1 MRPDSFKSPCGS
13 DKFLLQMRLVRSPPF
28 MDPQQLESFYDAFA
42 PAVHAFALQL
52 TRHEESSKD
61 LLQNVFLRLARR
73 PRFTILNPRSFLL
86 RCTYRAYVDL
96 VRRES
101 SRQRTLDEFA
111 REPSAGFWAVPE
123 GDEKIT
129 ALVERLASLPEEQR
143 AVVHLKIWEQR
154 TFRQIAGILGIPANT
169 AASRY
174 RYALDK
180 LRDAMRLED
189 ET

>member
-1 MRPDSFKSPCGS
+1 
-13 DKFLLQMRLVRSPPF
+13 MRLVRSIPF
-28 MDPQQLESFYDAFA
+28 MDPQQLESLYDAFA

-52 TRHEESSKD
+52 TRHEEASRD
-61 LLQNVFLRLARR
+61 LLQNVFMRLARR

-96 VRRES
+96 VRHES

-111 REPSAGFWAVPE
+111 REPLDGFWGEPD

-129 ALVERLASLPEEQR
+129 ALLEGVSSLPEDQR

>member
-1 MRPDSFKSPCGS
+1 
-13 DKFLLQMRLVRSPPF
+13 MRLVHSLPF
-28 MDPQQLESFYDAFA
+28 MDPQQLESLYDAFA
-42 PAVHAFALQL
+42 PAVHAFARQL
-52 TRHEESSKD
+52 TRHAESSQD

-101 SRQRTLDEFA
+101 SRQHTLDEFA
-111 REPSAGFWAVPE
+111 REPLAGFRGEPD
-123 GDEKIT
+123 GDGKIT
-129 ALVERLASLPEEQR
+129 ALLEGVSSLPEDQR

-174 RYALDK
+174 RYAIDK

>member
-1 MRPDSFKSPCGS
+1 
-13 DKFLLQMRLVRSPPF
+13 MRLVRSISF
-28 MDPQQLESFYDAFA
+28 MDPQQLESLYDAFA

-52 TRHEESSKD
+52 TRQEEASKD
-61 LLQNVFLRLARR
+61 LLQSVFLRLARR

-111 REPSAGFWAVPE
+111 RESLVGFRAGPE

-129 ALVERLASLPEEQR
+129 ALLEGVSLLPEDQR

-154 TFRQIAGILGIPANT
+154 TFRQIAGILRIPANT

-180 LRDAMRLED
+180 LREAMRLED